1 MSFRLTI
8 WSRAG
13 EVRSVTEH
21 SDPSV
26 AWDAWTR
33 RDERNGF
40 GLVSHGSEGS
50 PPFPEKRA
58 FTHNPLLITEAA
70 HRANGGF
77 VTAPMGGRFSHL
89 HVIRRWSSE
98 PVPSVEPSTPD
109 LGSQGVPVLPPD
121 VAEAVRDVEVTRL
134 TGDRRIKTALVRL
147 DVRLG
152 ADLAGMTEGEM
163 LPFLGGSRKL
173 LDIFRAQAKA
183 YTERQAARSARDA
196 AAISDAAAAAAAAV
210 TVAGAAKAKAA
221 EHEAKAAAKA
231 TTRAAQAEAFLTT
244 PLLETIKASLGHLD
258 PRSREVLTRKLGLD
272 GRPETVPEM
281 LADFDVNR
289 SRLFQI
295 VERSVATLDRRDGWP
310 SRLGKRLGRLL
321 PVTGEEISST
331 PWLSGLDPERL
342 TGIAWFGARARVHL
356 VETSMGPV
364 VGPLRTGDWLTLCRD
379 ARKLVLASDLAAR
392 PEQFLERLRAGL
404 PEGAEGYERLLLREI
419 GWPSEPGVDWLLHL
433 KGRISTSALVR
444 EISGH
449 VSGPLATGELIE
461 AARAYVPDASAVTIR
476 GILGVEA
483 RHLPDGTWE
492 RRRRWDA
499 DDPAVGKVERAC
511 IRFLEGQPQDAATL
525 RAAALAEAIA
535 DDPELA
541 GIEVDADIVA
551 LAVRSSTRFEPRPSG
566 WIVLA
571 DRYPTADTP
580 FPR

>member
-13 EVRSVTEH
+13 EVRSVTT
-21 SDPSV
+21 DPDPAAV
-26 AWDAWTR
+26 WDAWSQ

-40 GLVSHGSEGS
+40 GLVSHEMEGQPS
-50 PPFPEKRA
+50 FPEKRA
-58 FTHNPLLITEAA
+58 FTQNPLLITEAA
-70 HRANGGF
+70 HQANGGF
-77 VTAPMGGRFSHL
+77 VTAPMGGRFAHL

-98 PVPSVEPSTPD
+98 PLPSVQPSTPD
-109 LGSQGVPVLPPD
+109 LGSPGVPVLPHD
-121 VAEAVRDVEVTRL
+121 VAEAVRDVEVTSL

-152 ADLAGMTEGEM
+152 ADLAGMTEGDL

-173 LDIFRAQAKA
+173 LDTFRAQAKA
-183 YTERQAARSARDA
+183 FTERQAARSARDA
-196 AAISDAAAAAAAAV
+196 AAISDAAAAVAAAA
-210 TVAGAAKAKAA
+210 AANAKAVEYEAKAL
-221 EHEAKAAAKA
+221 AKAAARTA
-231 TTRAAQAEAFLTT
+231 RAEAFLSN
-244 PLLETIKASLGHLD
+244 PLIETIKASLVHLD
-258 PRSREVLTRKLGLD
+258 PRSREVLVRKLGLA

-295 VERSVATLDRRDGWP
+295 VETSVASLDRRDGWP

-321 PVTGEEISST
+321 PVTEEEIAST

-342 TGIAWFGARARVHL
+342 TAIAWFGARARVHL

-379 ARKLVLASDLAAR
+379 ARKLVLASDLATR
-392 PEQFLERLRAGL
+392 PEEFLERLRAGL

-419 GWPSEPGVDWLLHL
+419 GWPSEPGVDWLLRL
-433 KGRISTSALVR
+433 KGRISTSSMVR
-444 EISGH
+444 DVAGH

-461 AARAYVPDASAVTIR
+461 AARTYAPDASAVTIR

-483 RHLPDGTWE
+483 RHLPDGSWE
-492 RRRRWDA
+492 RRRHWDA

-511 IRFLEGQPQDAATL
+511 IRFLEGQPEDAVTL
-525 RAAALAEAIA
+525 RPAALAEAIA
-535 DDPELA
+535 GDPELS

-551 LAVRSSTRFEPRPSG
+551 LAVRASTRFEPRPSG

-571 DRYPTADTP
+571 DRDPTADTP
-580 FPR
+580 YPR

>member
-21 SDPSV
+21 SNPSV

-40 GLVSHGSEGS
+40 GVVSHGLESQPE
-50 PPFPEKRA
+50 FPEKRA
-58 FTHNPLLITEAA
+58 FTYNPLLITEAA

-77 VTAPMGGRFSHL
+77 VTAPMGGRFAHL

-98 PVPSVEPSTPD
+98 PLPSVEPSATEPGAQD
-109 LGSQGVPVLPPD
+109 VPVLPHD
-121 VAEAVRDVEVTRL
+121 VVDAIRDVEVTRL

-152 ADLAGMTEGEM
+152 ADLAGMTEGAL

-173 LDIFRAQAKA
+173 LDTFRAQAKA
-183 YTERQAARSARDA
+183 FTERQAARSARDA
-196 AAISDAAAAAAAAV
+196 AAISDAAAAVAAAV
-210 TVAGAAKAKAA
+210 AANAKAA

-231 TTRAAQAEAFLTT
+231 AARAARAEAFLST
-244 PLLETIKASLGHLD
+244 PLLETIKASLVHLD
-258 PRSREVLTRKLGLD
+258 PRSRDVLTRKLGLD

-295 VERSVATLDRRDGWP
+295 VERSVASLDRRDGWP
-310 SRLGKRLGRLL
+310 SRLGKRLGQLL
-321 PVTGEEISST
+321 PVTGDEIAST

-342 TGIAWFGARARVHL
+342 TAIAWFGARARVHL
-356 VETSMGPV
+356 VETSTGPV

-379 ARKLVLASDLAAR
+379 ARKLVPASDLAAR
-392 PEQFLERLRAGL
+392 PEQFLERLRASL

-419 GWPSEPGVDWLLHL
+419 GWPSEPGVDWLLRL
-433 KGRISTSALVR
+433 KGKISTSALVR

-461 AARAYVPDASAVTIR
+461 AARTYAPDASAKTIR
-476 GILGVEA
+476 GILGDEA

-492 RRRRWDA
+492 RRRHWDA
-499 DDPAVGKVERAC
+499 DDPAVGRVERAC
-511 IRFLEGQPQDAATL
+511 IRFLEGQPEDAVTL
-525 RAAALAEAIA
+525 RPAALAEVIA
-535 DDPELA
+535 GDPELS

-551 LAVRSSTRFEPRPSG
+551 LAVRSSARFEPRPSG

-571 DRYPTADTP
+571 DRDPTADTP
-580 FPR
+580 YPR